1 MLQTTRVRLLRAIP
15 SAISQRSVLLQ
26 CSGVRSASSDA
37 SPAAAEAIDAAAAR
51 AARRAARMQPRA
63 IEGTVP
69 YYERH
74 FVIVDAHGRA
84 EDWPKKLEFSDHIIS
99 SYAQVT
105 QRTAADC
112 MEITRDMSLHAIESK
127 RGGDA
132 KSSPLNVT
140 AAIPYKSATC
150 SDQAQDAQIAT
161 EPKDLA
167 DSHDVLVFPENI
179 RIHDVSKSNIEALV
193 EEGVHNAESLPQA
206 LENLNLRYS
215 PIEQGFHML
224 ACAHAN
230 RYELSA
236 SAKLQLTIAKA
247 DPYFFSCRDF
257 RCACAGPKMLQ
268 WLDEIATDAKVPLHL
283 WAASHYGGHR
293 YAGNCV
299 VYPTGDWFGMLNS
312 KEDVQQMVEALTDN
326 QPLRLQEHWRGRIRL
341 SKEQQIEALKQF
353 GEEAA

>member
-37 SPAAAEAIDAAAAR
+37 SPATAEVVDAAAAR

-99 SYAQVT
+99 S
-105 QRTAADC
+105 
-112 MEITRDMSLHAIESK
+112 
-127 RGGDA
+127 
-132 KSSPLNVT
+132 
-140 AAIPYKSATC
+140 SATC

-193 EEGVHNAESLPQA
+193 GEGVRNAESLPQA

-230 RYELSA
+230 R
-236 SAKLQLTIAKA
+236 
-247 DPYFFSCRDF
+247 DF

-268 WLDEIATDAKVPLHL
+268 WLDEIATDAKIPLHL

-299 VYPTGDWFGMLNS
+299 VYPSGDWFGMLNS